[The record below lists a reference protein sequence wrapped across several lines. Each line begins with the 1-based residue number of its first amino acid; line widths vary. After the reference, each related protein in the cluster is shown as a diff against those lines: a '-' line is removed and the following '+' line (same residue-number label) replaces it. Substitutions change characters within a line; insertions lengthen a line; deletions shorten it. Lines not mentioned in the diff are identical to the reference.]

1 MTRVVAVACACAL
14 ALPVAARADE
24 VRVVNP
30 AARNSQARPR
40 QALPDEVVEVQGH
53 RSAGS
58 VIIGDAVGGAA
69 LGALGGGAVA
79 AYRNYVQNEGWGNWQ
94 RDVLIGAGIGLGVG
108 LIVGVAS
115 AASYADRTY
124 MMGPVADQRPTGFSS
139 SVPVYGAH
147 F

>member
-1 MTRVVAVACACAL
+1 MLKIVAMACACAL
-14 ALPVAARADE
+14 ALPAAAMANDVRVTLDENAARTA
-24 VRVVNP
+24 P
-30 AARNSQARPR
+30 KTS
-40 QALPDEVVEVQGH
+40 LPDDVVEVQGH
-53 RSAGS
+53 RPAGS
-58 VIIGDAVGGAA
+58 IIVTDAIGGAA
-69 LGALGGGAVA
+69 LGALAGGGVA

-124 MMGPVADQRPTGFSS
+124 MMGPISDQRQTGFSS
-139 SVPVYGAH
+139 SMPVYGAH